1 MKKILLT
8 LLLVVTPFIFS
19 TVQAQ
24 EGHQQVID
32 RVFGSGGEVYFK
44 FKVTDKSEAD
54 ILTRTISI
62 DNVKGHEVYAYANKK
77 EFAAFL
83 DLGYDYTVLQHPGTL
98 LDESELRMGQAGD
111 GPMTIWDFYPT
122 YQQYLDFMA
131 AFAADYPEICRI
143 DTIGY
148 SLQDR
153 LLLAVKISDNVN
165 EMDPWRRDH
174 RVRADDAPDRLPA

>member
-62 DNVKGHEVYAYANKK
+62 DNVKGHEVYALTQIRKSSPHS
-77 EFAAFL
+77 L
-83 DLGYDYTVLQHPGTL
+83 TWGTITL
-98 LDESELRMGQAGD
+98 SFS
-111 GPMTIWDFYPT
+111 I
-122 YQQYLDFMA
+122 
-131 AFAADYPEICRI
+131 
-143 DTIGY
+143 
-148 SLQDR
+148 
-153 LLLAVKISDNVN
+153 
-165 EMDPWRRDH
+165 
-174 RVRADDAPDRLPA
+174 RARCSTSRN